1 MNEEKR
7 HAQEEKN
14 MYRPVDESI
23 VRRLTEIAGPKAV
36 FSDEDTLNIYSKDET
51 IGLSHRPEIVV
62 KPATP
67 NEVLE
72 IMRLANLENIPLT
85 PRGKGTG
92 LSGGAIPIYGGIVL
106 SCERMEKILD
116 IDHDNLMV
124 VTEPGIIT
132 GELQKAVEAEGLF
145 YPPDPASLASCS
157 IGGNVAEGAG
167 GSRAV
172 KYGTTKDYVNGLEVV
187 LPSGEM
193 ISTGGKV
200 VKDVTGYN
208 LTQLITGSEGTMAVV
223 TRIILR
229 LIPLP
234 ELRRDLLVPF
244 PSIDQAAQTVSEIIR
259 TRIVPTA
266 IEFMERKSFELAE
279 SFTKRKLAFREAAA
293 HLLITLD
300 GNQQEGLEED
310 QSRVGEIC
318 EKNGAL
324 DILIANSTTARDRM
338 WEGRKCLFEAANHF
352 GSMYK
357 SLDVVV
363 PRSLIPTLIRKIN
376 EVSERYRIKAMSFG
390 HAGDGNVHVLLF
402 KGELTDEEWERRI
415 DRLQRDLYKETIDLG
430 GKITAEHGIG
440 LLRKP
445 FLSMNLDPCQIELL
459 KGLKKAFDPKNILN
473 PGKIFDL

>member
-1 MNEEKR
+1 M
-7 HAQEEKN
+7 
-14 MYRPVDESI
+14 
-23 VRRLTEIAGPKAV
+23 
-36 FSDEDTLNIYSKDET
+36 
-51 IGLSHRPEIVV
+51 
-62 KPATP
+62 
-67 NEVLE
+67 
-72 IMRLANLENIPLT
+72 
-85 PRGKGTG
+85 
-92 LSGGAIPIYGGIVL
+92 
-106 SCERMEKILD
+106 
-116 IDHDNLMV
+116 
-124 VTEPGIIT
+124 
-132 GELQKAVEAEGLF
+132 
-145 YPPDPASLASCS
+145 
-157 IGGNVAEGAG
+157 
-167 GSRAV
+167 
-172 KYGTTKDYVNGLEVV
+172 
-187 LPSGEM
+187 
-193 ISTGGKV
+193 

-279 SFTKRKLAFREAAA
+279 NFTKRKLAFREAAA

-300 GNQQEGLEED
+300 GNQQEALDKD

-324 DILIANSTTARDRM
+324 DILIANSPTARDRM

-352 GSMYK
+352 GSLYK

-363 PRSLIPTLIRKIN
+363 PRSLIPTLIREIDH
-376 EVSERYRIKAMSFG
+376 VSERHRIRAMSFG

-402 KGELTDEEWERRI
+402 KGELPDDEWERLI
-415 DRLQRDLYKETIDLG
+415 DRAQRDLYKATIDLG
-430 GKITAEHGIG
+430 GRITAEHGIG

-459 KGLKKAFDPKNILN
+459 KGLKKTFDPKNILN
-473 PGKIFDL
+473 PGKIFDLQESSFAPPPSGRK

>member
-1 MNEEKR
+1 
-7 HAQEEKN
+7 
-14 MYRPVDESI
+14 MYRPVDESAI
-23 VRRLTEIAGPKAV
+23 RRLIEIAGPKAV
-36 FSDEDTLNIYSKDET
+36 YSDEDTLTIYSKDET
-51 IGLSHRPEIVV
+51 IGISHRPEIVV
-62 KPATP
+62 KPTTSK
-67 NEVLE
+67 EILE
-72 IMRLANLENIPLT
+72 IMRLANIENIPLT

-92 LSGGAIPIYGGIVL
+92 LSGGAIPVYGGIVL

-116 IDHDNLMV
+116 IDHENLMV
-124 VTEPGIIT
+124 ITEPGIIT

-145 YPPDPASLASCS
+145 YPPDPASLESCS

-172 KYGTTKDYVNGLEVV
+172 KYGTTKDYVSGLEVV
-187 LPSGEM
+187 LPTGEM

-208 LTQLITGSEGTMAVV
+208 LTQLITGSEGTMA
-223 TRIILR
+223 IITQIIFR

-234 ELRRDLLVPF
+234 KLRKDLLIPYR
-244 PSIDQAAQTVSEIIR
+244 SIDQAAQTVSEIIR

-266 IEFMERKSFELAE
+266 IEFMERNSFELAE
-279 SFTKRKLAFREAAA
+279 SFTKRKLAFRDATA

-300 GNQQEGLEED
+300 GNQQEALEED

-318 EKNGAL
+318 EKNGAF
-324 DILIANSTTARDRM
+324 DILIATSPTARERM

-363 PRSLIPTLIRKIN
+363 PRSLIPTLIRKTN
-376 EVSERYRIKAMSFG
+376 EISERYRMKAMSFG
-390 HAGDGNVHVLLF
+390 HAGDGNVHVLIF
-402 KGELTDEEWERRI
+402 KGDLHDEEWEKWI
-415 DRLQRDLYKETIDLG
+415 DHAQRDLYKETIDLG

-445 FLSMNLDPCQIELL
+445 FLSMNLDPYQIDLL
-459 KGLKKAFDPKNILN
+459 KRLKKAFDPKNILN

>member
-1 MNEEKR
+1 
-7 HAQEEKN
+7 
-14 MYRPVDESI
+14 MYRPVDESVI
-23 VRRLTEIAGPKAV
+23 RRLNEIAGPKAV
-36 FSDEDTLNIYSKDET
+36 YTDEDTLTIYSKDET
-51 IGLSHRPEIVV
+51 LGISHRPEIVV
-62 KPATP
+62 KPATSK
-67 NEVLE
+67 EILE
-72 IMRLANLENIPLT
+72 IMRLADIENIPLT

-92 LSGGAIPIYGGIVL
+92 LSGGAIPVYGGIVL
-106 SCERMEKILD
+106 SCERMEKIVD
-116 IDHDNLMV
+116 IDHKNLMV
-124 VTEPGIIT
+124 ITEPGIIT
-132 GELQKAVEAEGLF
+132 GELQKAVEAKGLF
-145 YPPDPASLASCS
+145 YPPDPASLESCS

-208 LTQLITGSEGTMAVV
+208 LTQLITGSEGTMA
-223 TRIILR
+223 IITQIIFR

-234 ELRRDLLVPF
+234 KLRKDLLIPYS
-244 PSIDQAAQTVSEIIR
+244 SIDQAAQTVSEIIR

-266 IEFMERKSFELAE
+266 IEFMERNSFELAE
-279 SFTKRKLAFREAAA
+279 SFTKRKLAFRDATA

-300 GNQQEGLEED
+300 GNQQEALEED
-310 QSRVGEIC
+310 QGKVGEIC
-318 EKNGAL
+318 ERNGAL
-324 DILIANSTTARDRM
+324 DILIATSPTSRERM

-363 PRSLIPTLIRKIN
+363 PRSLIPTLIQGTKEI
-376 EVSERYRIKAMSFG
+376 SERYRMKTMCFG
-390 HAGDGNVHVLLF
+390 HAGDGNVHVLIF
-402 KGELTDEEWERRI
+402 KGDLEDEEWEKRI
-415 DRLQRDLYKETIDLG
+415 DHAQRDLYKETIDLG

-445 FLSMNLDPCQIELL
+445 FLSMNLDPHQIDLL
-459 KGLKKAFDPKNILN
+459 RRLKKAFDPKNILN

>member
-1 MNEEKR
+1 
-7 HAQEEKN
+7 
-14 MYRPVDESI
+14 
-23 VRRLTEIAGPKAV
+23 
-36 FSDEDTLNIYSKDET
+36 
-51 IGLSHRPEIVV
+51 
-62 KPATP
+62 
-67 NEVLE
+67 LE
-72 IMRLANLENIPLT
+72 IMRLANIENIPLT

-92 LSGGAIPIYGGIVL
+92 LSGGAVPVYGGIVL

-116 IDHDNLMV
+116 IDHENLMV
-124 VTEPGIIT
+124 ITEPGIIT
-132 GELQKAVEAEGLF
+132 GEMQKAVEEEGLF
-145 YPPDPASLASCS
+145 YPPDPASLESCS

-172 KYGTTKDYVNGLEVV
+172 KYGTTKDYVSGLEVV
-187 LPSGEM
+187 LPTGEM

-208 LTQLITGSEGTMAVV
+208 LTQLLTGSEGTMA
-223 TRIILR
+223 IITQIIFR

-234 ELRRDLLVPF
+234 RLRRDLLIPYR
-244 PSIDQAAQTVSEIIR
+244 SIDQAAQTVSEIIR

-266 IEFMERKSFELAE
+266 IEFMERNSFELAE
-279 SFTKRKLAFREAAA
+279 SFTKRKLAFRDATA

-300 GNQQEGLEED
+300 GNQQEALEEN

-324 DILIANSTTARDRM
+324 DILIATSPTSRERM

-363 PRSLIPTLIRKIN
+363 PRSLIPTLIQGTKEI
-376 EVSERYRIKAMSFG
+376 SERYRMKTMCFG
-390 HAGDGNVHVLLF
+390 HAGDGNVHVLIF
-402 KGELTDEEWERRI
+402 KGDLEDEEWEKRI
-415 DRLQRDLYKETIDLG
+415 DHAQRDLYKETIDLG

-445 FLSMNLDPCQIELL
+445 FLSMNLDPHQIDLL
-459 KGLKKAFDPKNILN
+459 RRLKKAFDPKNILN

>member
-1 MNEEKR
+1 
-7 HAQEEKN
+7 
-14 MYRPVDESI
+14 MYRSVDGPI
-23 VRRLTEIAGPKAV
+23 LRQLIDIAGPKAV
-36 FSDEDTLNIYSKDET
+36 FSDEDTLSLYSKDET
-51 IGLSHRPEIVV
+51 IGYSHRPEVVV
-62 KPATP
+62 KPTTSK
-67 NEVLE
+67 EIQE
-72 IMRLANLENIPLT
+72 IMHLANIENIPLT

-92 LSGGAIPIYGGIVL
+92 LSGGAIPAYGGIVL
-106 SCERMEKILD
+106 SCERMERILE
-116 IDHDNLMV
+116 IDHKNLMV
-124 VTEPGIIT
+124 ITEPGLIT
-132 GELQKAVEAEGLF
+132 GELQNAVEKENLF

-167 GSRAV
+167 GIRAV

-208 LTQLITGSEGTMAVV
+208 LTQLVIGSEGTLAIV
-223 TRIILR
+223 TQIVLR

-234 ELRRDLLVPF
+234 QLRKDLLIPF
-244 PSIDQAAQTVSEIIR
+244 NSIDQAAITVSEIIR
-259 TRIVPTA
+259 SRIVPTA
-266 IEFMERKSFELAE
+266 IEFMERNSFELAE
-279 SFTKRKLAFREAAA
+279 RFTKRTLPFREASA

-300 GNQQEGLEED
+300 GNQQEVLEED
-310 QSRVGEIC
+310 QNKVGEIC

-324 DILIANSTTARDRM
+324 DILIPPSPAARDRM
-338 WEGRKCLFEAANHF
+338 WEARKCLFEAANHF

-363 PRSLIPTLIRKIN
+363 PRSLIPILIKKIN
-376 EVSERYRIKAMSFG
+376 KISERSRMRAMSFG
-390 HAGDGNVHVLLF
+390 HAGDGNVHILLF
-402 KGELTDEEWERRI
+402 KGELPDHEWEDRI
-415 DRLQRDLYKETIDLG
+415 NQTQRELYQETIDLG

-445 FLSMNLDPCQIELL
+445 FLSMNLDPCQIRLL
-459 KGLKKAFDPKNILN
+459 KGLKKVFDPKNILN

>member
-1 MNEEKR
+1 M
-7 HAQEEKN
+7 
-14 MYRPVDESI
+14 
-23 VRRLTEIAGPKAV
+23 VRRLIEIVGPKSV

-51 IGLSHRPEIVV
+51 IGISHRPEIVV
-62 KPATP
+62 KPT
-67 NEVLE
+67 NSKEIFE
-72 IMRLANLENIPLT
+72 IMHLANLENIPLT

-92 LSGGAIPIYGGIVL
+92 LSGGAIPVYGGIVL
-106 SCERMEKILD
+106 SCEKMEKILD
-116 IDHDNLMV
+116 IDHENLMV
-124 VTEPGIIT
+124 ITEPGIIT
-132 GELQKAVEAEGLF
+132 GELQNAVESENLF

-193 ISTGGKV
+193 TSTGGKV

-208 LTQLITGSEGTMAVV
+208 LTQLITGSEGTLAII
-223 TRIILR
+223 TKIILR

-234 ELRRDLLVPF
+234 KLRKDLLIPY

-259 TRIVPTA
+259 SRIVPTA
-266 IEFMERKSFELAE
+266 IEFMERNSFELAE
-279 SFTKRKLAFREAAA
+279 SFIKRTLAFRDAAA

-300 GNQQEGLEED
+300 GNQQEALEED
-310 QSRVGEIC
+310 QNRVGEIC

-324 DILIANSTTARDRM
+324 DILIATSPTARDRM

-376 EVSERYRIKAMSFG
+376 EISERYQIKAMSFG
-390 HAGDGNVHVLLF
+390 HAGDGNVHLLLF
-402 KGELTDEEWERRI
+402 KGEIPDGEWERLI
-415 DRLQRDLYKETIDLG
+415 DRAQRDLYKETIDLG

-445 FLSMNLDPCQIELL
+445 FLSMNLDSCQIELL
-459 KGLKKAFDPKNILN
+459 KGLKKVFDPKNILN